1 MVSVHMNPTFWY
13 VLLTKAII
21 KDMFRFTRT
30 NWESLGPLSSHY
42 GTPKWPAMLLYERKS
57 PKNFL
62 KPSRLHRGGEC
73 WACNLQCLNK
83 GTVSVICSMCK
94 ITTYA
99 SIYIIKQIYIYIYIF
114 IYYLNM
120 YLNMYAC
127 MHVRGHI
134 MCEQCISSQTTW
146 SLYSINSPL
155 HPYILSLYSLF
166 YHHPDPFR
174 EAPLIGRL
182 IGSAV
187 QSPASAQLPWRT
199 VRHDGNATHPQPDAP
214 RLGGLTF

>member
-1 MVSVHMNPTFWY
+1 MEPPNDQPC
-13 VLLTKAII
+13 
-21 KDMFRFTRT
+21 
-30 NWESLGPLSSHY
+30 
-42 GTPKWPAMLLYERKS
+42 YERKS

-83 GTVSVICSMCK
+83 GICNLWYVQDSNVCF
-94 ITTYA
+94 
-99 SIYIIKQIYIYIYIF
+99 YIIKQICRYIYI
-114 IYYLNM
+114 
-120 YLNMYAC
+120 NMYAC
-127 MHVRGHI
+127 MHVRVHI